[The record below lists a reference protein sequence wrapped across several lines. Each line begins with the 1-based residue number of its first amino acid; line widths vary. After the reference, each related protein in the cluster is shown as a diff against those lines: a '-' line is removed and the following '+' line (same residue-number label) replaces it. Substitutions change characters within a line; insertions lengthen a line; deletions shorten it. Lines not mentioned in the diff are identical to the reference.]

1 MADFWKDIILNPAGK
16 VRSINLSASS
26 VATYLRCGHQW
37 YLAYVEG
44 HVSPPSFAQARG
56 IAVHKAV
63 EANMLQKVESKEDM
77 PVEDMK
83 DAFSTSWEEIG
94 EDGFQP
100 DEDKDEGEVKDSGI
114 ALTSLHH
121 KEVSPLIQP
130 MWVEQPVQ
138 FDLNGITYS
147 GQIDIVDEMF
157 RVRDTKT
164 TGSKPRPESYLFGM
178 TGYAIAAR
186 QAVGG
191 SVNERDV
198 VLDYLV
204 ATKTPYYFPVN
215 AGGPITMDRIVAF
228 ANTVEQVAAGIQA
241 GRFIPNGVMGR
252 GVCESMCGYRA
263 ICPYYIGEKK

>member
-1 MADFWKDIILNPAGK
+1 VAL
-16 VRSINLSASS
+16 NLSASS
-26 VATYLRCGHQW
+26 VNTYLRCGHQW
-37 YLAYVEG
+37 KLAYVEG

-63 EANMLQKVESKEDM
+63 EANMLQKIDTKEDM
-77 PVEDMK
+77 PVDDMK
-83 DAFSTSWEEIG
+83 DAFSTSWEEVG
-94 EDGFQP
+94 QDGFQP
-100 DEDKDEGEVKDSGI
+100 DAKKDAGGVKDTGI
-114 ALTSLHH
+114 LLTELHH

-186 QAVGG
+186 QAAGERHV
-191 SVNERDV
+191 ERDV

-204 ATKTPYYFPVN
+204 ATKNPYYLQVN
-215 AGGPITMDRIVAF
+215 SGGPISDDQIRRF
-228 ANTVEQVAAGIQA
+228 ANTVEKVAEGIQE
-241 GRFIPNGVMGR
+241 GTFTPNGLQGR
-252 GVCESMCGYRA
+252 GVCESMCGYKDM
-263 ICPYYIGEKK
+263 CEYYIGEK

>member
-1 MADFWKDIILNPAGK
+1 MSGK
-16 VRSINLSASS
+16 VNLSASS
-26 VATYLRCGHQW
+26 VSTYLRCGHQW

-44 HVSPPSFAQARG
+44 HVSAPSFAQGRG

-83 DAFSTSWEEIG
+83 DAFATSWDEVG
-94 EDGFQP
+94 ADGFQDP
-100 DEDKDEGEVKDSGI
+100 DAKKEGEVKDAGYK
-114 ALTSLHH
+114 LTELHH

-138 FDLNGITYS
+138 FDMNGITYS

-178 TGYAIAAR
+178 TGYALAAR
-186 QAVGG
+186 QAASGVP
-191 SVNERDV
+191 ERDV

-204 ATKTPYYFPVN
+204 ATKNPYYYQVS
-215 AGGPITMDRIVAF
+215 AGGPVSDDKIIRF
-228 ANTVEQVAAGIQA
+228 ANTVEKVADGIEK
-241 GRFIPNGVMGR
+241 GDFIPNGLQGR
-252 GVCESMCGYRA
+252 GVCESMCGYKD
-263 ICPYYIGEKK
+263 ICEYYIGEK

>member
-1 MADFWKDIILNPAGK
+1 MAHK
-16 VRSINLSASS
+16 VNLSASS
-26 VATYLRCGHQW
+26 VNTYLRCGHQW

-83 DAFSTSWEEIG
+83 DAFSTSWEEVG
-94 EDGFQP
+94 EDGFQE
-100 DEDKDEGEVKDSGI
+100 DEKKTAGEVKDAGI
-114 ALTSLHH
+114 ALTELHH
-121 KEVSPLIQP
+121 REVSPLIQP

-138 FDLNGITYS
+138 FDMNGITYS

-178 TGYAIAAR
+178 TGYALAAR
-186 QAVGG
+186 QAASGVP
-191 SVNERDV
+191 ERDV

-204 ATKTPYYFPVN
+204 ATKNPYYYQVTN
-215 AGGPITMDRIVAF
+215 GGPMSDERIIRF
-228 ANTVEQVAAGIQA
+228 ANTVEKVADGIEK
-241 GRFIPNGVMGR
+241 GDFIPNGLQGR
-252 GVCESMCGYRA
+252 GVCESMCGYKD
-263 ICPYYIGEKK
+263 ICEYYIGE

>member
-1 MADFWKDIILNPAGK
+1 ME
-16 VRSINLSASS
+16 RQINLSASS
-26 VATYLRCGHQW
+26 VMTYLRCGYQW

-63 EANMLQKVESKEDM
+63 EANMLQKIDTKEDM

-83 DAFSTSWEEIG
+83 DAFSTSFEEEG
-94 EDGFQP
+94 VDGFQ
-100 DEDKDEGEVKDSGI
+100 DDDKKDKGEVKDSGI
-114 ALTSLHH
+114 KLTELHH

-138 FDLNGITYS
+138 FDINGVTYS

-164 TGSKPRPESYLFGM
+164 TGSRPRPESYLFGM
-178 TGYAIAAR
+178 TGYAVAAR
-186 QAVGG
+186 QAADGRH
-191 SVNERDV
+191 NERDV

-204 ATKTPYYFPVN
+204 ATQNPYYLQVTN
-215 AGGPITMDRIVAF
+215 GGPVSDANIQSF
-228 ANTVEQVAAGIQA
+228 AATVEKVAEGIENEQWT
-241 GRFIPNGVMGR
+241 PNGLQGR
-252 GVCESMCGYRA
+252 GICESMCGYKHL
-263 ICPYYIGEKK
+263 CPYYMKGDGPQS